1 MTGNGIYASI
11 GGIIAF
17 IGVALAVFIN
27 SLCSF
32 GFTLAFTVCIAVL
45 GFSGLTSVA
54 GSRCL
59 ILFFIIFITF
69 TCFLTL
75 VHSFASSLAIPF
87 YTTQSI
93 YTLS

>member
-1 MTGNGIYASI
+1 MTGNGIYVSL

-17 IGVALAVFIN
+17 IGVALAVFIR

-32 GFTLAFTVCIAVL
+32 GFTAAFTVCIAVL
-45 GFSGLTSVA
+45 GFSGLTYVA

-59 ILFFIIFITF
+59 ILFFIVSITF

-75 VHSFASSLAIPF
+75 VRSSASGLAILV